1 MNAQTVQTSPR
12 WASNDWSAS
21 SNAYTAHLSR
31 DAHFANGVLV
41 RLVSAAIPAA
51 AATIAI
57 VLNTTSP
64 VLASIQDTPGF
75 EKRALTNP
83 TVHYGTVDANL
94 LDAEDDPALLAF
106 LDYLDQQM
114 TAYPELIVEADYA
127 QLERIAK
134 LVEGV
139 ELEDDD

>member
-1 MNAQTVQTSPR
+1 MNLQTAQTSTRLGRDDCS
-12 WASNDWSAS
+12 SS
-21 SNAYTAHLSR
+21 SNVYTACLS
-31 DAHFANGVLV
+31 FANQLANGTLV
-41 RLVSAAIPAA
+41 RTVGAVIPA
-51 AATIAI
+51 TAI
-57 VLNTTSP
+57 TVLLNTTSP
-64 VLASIQDTPGF
+64 VLASIQDKPGF

-114 TAYPELIVEADYA
+114 AAHPELIVEADYA

>member
-1 MNAQTVQTSPR
+1 MNTQTVQTSIR
-12 WASNDWSAS
+12 LARDDWSS
-21 SNAYTAHLSR
+21 SPNAYTAPLSWA
-31 DAHFANGVLV
+31 DQLTNGALV
-41 RLVSAAIPAA
+41 RMVGAAIPAI
-51 AATIAI
+51 TIA
-57 VLNTTSP
+57 VFLNTTSP
-64 VLASIQDTPGF
+64 AIASLQDIVGF
-75 EKRALTNP
+75 EKRIFTNP
-83 TVHYGTVDANL
+83 AIHYGTVDESL

-114 TAYPELIVEADYA
+114 AAHPELIVEADYA

>member
-1 MNAQTVQTSPR
+1 MNLQTVQTSSR
-12 WASNDWSAS
+12 LASNDWSAS
-21 SNAYTAHLSR
+21 PNAYTAHLSR
-31 DAHFANGVLV
+31 DDHFANGALV
-41 RLVSAAIPAA
+41 RMVSAAIPAA

-57 VLNTTSP
+57 FLNTTSP
-64 VLASIQDTPGF
+64 VLASIQDIPGF

-83 TVHYGTVDANL
+83 SVHYGTVDESL

-106 LDYLDQQM
+106 LDYLDQQI
-114 TAYPELIVEADYA
+114 AAHPELIVEADYA